1 MNLVWEPGTW
11 HQEKKGVKWDIN
23 YNFSEK
29 ITMTIAAE
37 TVLREDIIG
46 KV

>member
-1 MNLVWEPGTW
+1 MRYS
-11 HQEKKGVKWDIN
+11 IN

-29 ITMTIAAE
+29 TTIKIAAE

-46 KV
+46 KT